1 MKLSALWEAYMKA
14 WDSGAPMEGTEPLIS
29 EWMEKYKSTRK
40 PDRDRSEYHDK
51 ILEDH
56 MVLRWG

>member
-1 MKLSALWEAYMKA
+1 MERTSFWETYMKA

-29 EWMEKYKSTRK
+29 EWVVKDKSIQD
-40 PDRDRSEYHDK
+40 PHRDRVEYPDER
-51 ILEDH
+51 LED